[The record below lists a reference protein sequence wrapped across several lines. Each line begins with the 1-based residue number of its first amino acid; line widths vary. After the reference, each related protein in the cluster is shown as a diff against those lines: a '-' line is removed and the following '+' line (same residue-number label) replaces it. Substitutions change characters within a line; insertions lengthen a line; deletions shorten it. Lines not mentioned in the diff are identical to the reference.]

1 LTPVPLS
8 TVAQATPRPVAGA
21 SQELDHGC
29 LDAPADVGVR
39 EVGPRFGNVVE
50 CLGDRD
56 AGVVTVDHAWINIRR
71 SAHRRGIAEIRGHG
85 LDGRPDGA
93 LAAGTAGFCESTAS
107 ATAASTDAFQVR
119 KSLALKVPPAC
130 CLM

>member
-1 LTPVPLS
+1 SRICPPLRPPLFPYTTLFRSS

-21 SQELDHGC
+21 SQELDHDC

-71 SAHRRGIAEIRGHG
+71 SEEHTSELQSRFDLVCR
-85 LDGRPDGA
+85 L
-93 LAAGTAGFCESTAS
+93 L
-107 ATAASTDAFQVR
+107 
-119 KSLALKVPPAC
+119 
-130 CLM
+130 